1 MPEVGIELY
10 RLIKVSGA
18 DRQEFLQGQLTQDV
32 YPLVDRGSM
41 LAAWCNPRGRVIAT
55 LRLIALSDAI
65 GLVIAADLAEAV
77 CENLA
82 RFRFRAKVDFKI
94 IDTNWQ
100 SVARQLRDEVPP
112 SPPSGDV
119 VSASYASDRPMIEY
133 FGTPERLAASV
144 PPGTDELTD
153 LEWQQALIHAGVP
166 VIGMVNCEKFTPH
179 MLNLDQLDAISF
191 SKGCYTG
198 QEIVARTQN
207 LGASKRRLMR
217 YTCDTRSI
225 CAGDKLSLDGKT
237 VAEVVNSAAGDLLA
251 VAPVALHGRTLVY
264 RDAAVAPAALPYAIG

>member
-32 YPLVDRGSM
+32 YQLADRGSM

-55 LRLIALSDAI
+55 LRLLALGDAI
-65 GLVIAADLAEAV
+65 GLVIATDLAEAV
-77 CENLA
+77 CQRLA
-82 RFRFRAKVDFKI
+82 GFRFRAKVEFEI
-94 IDTNWQ
+94 IDDNWQ
-100 SVARQLRDEVPP
+100 CTARQLRDELPLIPP
-112 SPPSGDV
+112 ARDV
-119 VSASYASDRPMIEY
+119 VSVSYVSDVPIAEY
-133 FGTPERLAASV
+133 FGTPAGIAASAS
-144 PPGTDELTD
+144 PGAGDLTE
-153 LEWQQALIHAGVP
+153 LEWRQALIHAGVP
-166 VIGMVNCEKFTPH
+166 VIGMANSEKFTPH

-207 LGASKRRLMR
+207 LGTSKRRLMR
-217 YTCDTRSI
+217 FTSSTNSI
-225 CAGDKLSLDGKT
+225 DAGDKLSLDGKN

-251 VAPVALHGRTLVY
+251 VAPVALHGQTLVLKETT
-264 RDAAVAPAALPYAIG
+264 AEPAALPYTVA